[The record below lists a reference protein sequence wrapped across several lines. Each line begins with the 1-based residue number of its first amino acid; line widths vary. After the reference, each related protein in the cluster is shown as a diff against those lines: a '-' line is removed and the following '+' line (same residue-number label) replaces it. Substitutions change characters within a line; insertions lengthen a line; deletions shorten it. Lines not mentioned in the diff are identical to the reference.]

1 MDTALHT
8 MDTARTHDVVVV
20 GGGPAGLNGAMMLA
34 RSLRSVVVVDSGLP
48 RNAPAD
54 AAHGLFARDGVA
66 PAELLAT
73 GREEVRRYG
82 GTVLHGE
89 VVGARRSGG
98 GFAVTLADGTALGA
112 RRLLVTT
119 GLDDVLPDVPGLAQG
134 WGADV
139 VHCPY
144 CHGYEVRD
152 RPIAVLGTAPGSA
165 HQALLFR
172 QLSADVVY
180 ATHTVGPTPEQR
192 ERFDALGITVV
203 DGPVGEVVRSDG
215 AVTGLVTPS
224 GVVAREIVAVAT
236 RMEARAGFLA
246 ELGLVPVEHPS
257 GMGRHLVADATG
269 ASTVEGVWL
278 AGNVTDPGAQVG
290 AAAAAGA
297 FAGAAINADLVEAGA
312 LAALR
317 EVAHL

>member
-1 MDTALHT
+1 MDTAQ
-8 MDTARTHDVVVV
+8 RHDVVVI

-34 RSLRSVVVVDSGLP
+34 RSLRSVVVVDSGSP
-48 RNAPAD
+48 RNAPAA

-82 GTVLHGE
+82 GTLVDGE
-89 VVGARRSGG
+89 VVGARRTGD
-98 GFAVTLADGTALGA
+98 GFTVTLADGTTLDA

-119 GLDDVLPDVPGLAQG
+119 GLVDVLPDVPGLAQG

-152 RPIAVLGTAPGSA
+152 RPIAVLGTSPGSA

-180 ATHTVGPTPEQR
+180 VSHSAGPTAEQR
-192 ERFDALGITVV
+192 ERFDALGIAVV
-203 DGPVGEVVRSDG
+203 DGPVSEVVREAG
-215 AVTGLVTPS
+215 AITGLVTPT
-224 GVVAREIVAVAT
+224 GVLAREVVAVAP
-236 RMEARAGFLA
+236 RMEAGAGFLA
-246 ELGLVPVEHPS
+246 ELGLVPAEHPS
-257 GMGRHLVADATG
+257 GMGQHLVADATG
-269 ASTVEGVWL
+269 RSTVEGVWA
-278 AGNVTDPGAQVG
+278 AGNVTDLSAQVG

-317 EVAHL
+317 EVARL

>member
-1 MDTALHT
+1 MDTAQ
-8 MDTARTHDVVVV
+8 RHDVVVI

-48 RNAPAD
+48 RNAPAT

-82 GTVLHGE
+82 GTVVDGE
-89 VVGARRSGG
+89 VVGARRTDD
-98 GFAVTLADGTALGA
+98 GFTVTLADDTTLDA

-119 GLDDVLPDVPGLAQG
+119 GLVDVLPEIPGLAQG

-165 HQALLFR
+165 HHALLFR

-180 ATHTVGPTPEQR
+180 VSHTVGPTAEQR
-192 ERFDALGITVV
+192 ERFAALGIAVV
-203 DGPVGEVVRSDG
+203 DGPVSEVVRSGG
-215 AVTGLVTPS
+215 AITGLVTPS
-224 GVVAREIVAVAT
+224 GVLAREVVAVAP
-236 RMEARAGFLA
+236 RLEARAGFLA

-257 GMGRHLVADATG
+257 GAGQHLVADPTG
-269 ASTVEGVWL
+269 RSTVEGVWL
-278 AGNVTDPGAQVG
+278 AGNVTDLSAQVG

-317 EVAHL
+317 ELAHP